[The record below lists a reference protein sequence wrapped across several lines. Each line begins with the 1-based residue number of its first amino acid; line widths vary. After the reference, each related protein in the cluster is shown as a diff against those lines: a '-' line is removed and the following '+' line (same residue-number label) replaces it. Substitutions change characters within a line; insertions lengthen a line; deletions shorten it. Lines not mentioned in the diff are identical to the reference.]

1 MITTVIFDF
10 DGTLAD
16 TSQLIVNSFNCIYK
30 KYYGEEK
37 TVEYISQ
44 SFGEPLRTT
53 IEREFNEPFEEVVK
67 DYRDYQFGRFDLE
80 VKLFSNS
87 KETLEE
93 LMNRGIKMG
102 IVTSRLRNTTDHAL
116 KLFNID
122 KYFKV
127 IVPADEVENHKP
139 HPEPLLKALKILDS
153 RPEETLFI
161 GDSRFDIECAKNA
174 GAASVL
180 VGWHNNLEQLKKDYK
195 PKHIINDMNE
205 IIDIINNSN

>member
-16 TSQLIVNSFNCIYK
+16 TSQLIINSFNCIYK
-30 KYYGEEK
+30 KFYSEEK
-37 TVEYISQ
+37 SAEYIAE
-44 SFGEPLRTT
+44 SFGEPLKTT
-53 IEREFNEPFEEVVK
+53 IEREFNEPFEDVVK
-67 DYRDYQFGRFDLE
+67 DYRDYQFGRFDVE

-93 LMNRGIKMG
+93 LKQRGIKMG

-116 KLFNID
+116 ELFNIK

-139 HPEPLLKALKILDS
+139 HPEPLLKALKILNS
-153 RPEETLFI
+153 KPEETLFI

-174 GAASVL
+174 GAVSVL
-180 VGWHNNLEQLKKDYK
+180 VGWHNNAEQLKKEYK
-195 PKHIINDMNE
+195 PKYIINDMKE
-205 IIDIINNSN
+205 IIDIVNYTN